1 MENHKD
7 LILQA
12 FSFGVKQIIPTINQG
27 LFMKFPNLMVG
38 LYLERLS
45 KLNINFK
52 HTMLSGTDIE
62 IKAV

>member
-12 FSFGVKQIIPTINQG
+12 FNFGVKQIIPTANRA
-27 LFMKFPNLMVG
+27 LFMEFPNLIVG

-45 KLNINFK
+45 KLDINFK
-52 HTMLSGTDIE
+52 HRILSGTDIE
-62 IKAV
+62 IKVV